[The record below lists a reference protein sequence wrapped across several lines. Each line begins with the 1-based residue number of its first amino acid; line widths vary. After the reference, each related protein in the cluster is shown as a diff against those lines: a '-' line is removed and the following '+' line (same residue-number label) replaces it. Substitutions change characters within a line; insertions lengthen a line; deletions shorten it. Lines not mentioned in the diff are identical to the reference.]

1 MQPVQ
6 SWKCSQMTDG
16 RRAFAISCATASTD
30 RSSVSASPA
39 GAATISFPQNTRKS
53 RRLTRL
59 RTRCRPI
66 VSFTRMAVLPEYLIN
81 IFAQLD
87 AHNSFL
93 LETYTDCNL
102 RVLIC
107 VSSFAVMNYRF
118 GS

>member
-1 MQPVQ
+1 VRGDPRNLVGGQPV
-6 SWKCSQMTDG
+6 SEHDVPGGTEKGVVETG
-16 RRAFAISCATASTD
+16 RLKRPRAVGTAPGYALRVTHSARTST
-30 RSSVSASPA
+30 
-39 GAATISFPQNTRKS
+39 K
-53 RRLTRL
+53 
-59 RTRCRPI
+59 
-66 VSFTRMAVLPEYLIN
+66 YLIN